1 MTPIGSRAIYS
12 GAMATQRDVLRK
24 LLATDPQKAADL
36 INKVRKGRIELAREN
51 PSFFCEYV
59 LRDETNGKAIQ
70 QEPPHEE
77 IQQLFEDHNRIVVW
91 THPGLGKCSPGNEYV
106 LLPDGTE
113 VRLSTIKE
121 RTHILTFDPSSLSY
135 KVVEAGPAVPDEF
148 AKVHL
153 LELANG
159 RTIRA
164 TGNHPVYVE
173 HQGWTPIGV
182 VQLGQRV
189 MSLLYDPAP
198 HKSEEAIPAHEAW
211 MMGFMLT
218 LNPAAQML
226 QEIQRQNPLS
236 AVLEK
241 TLKDQIPRGSML
253 RWDVE
258 PSAHNLM
265 RKHLEQFGCY
275 MRTMGET
282 IMVCH
287 DRQHPNFKE
296 NLGDLSKSLGIG
308 CGMYKRIPRKI
319 RQATQANL
327 LTFFQGI
334 FCGEKTR
341 MRKAFRHNLPY
352 SLRITSVANAKRL
365 VLFLRQLAT
374 QAGLHLGVTSAPSSL
389 PPQEYKGIW
398 ESKKYKEPGR
408 EHKQRVP
415 DDVIFTVHD
424 SPTVERLWGIPTA
437 QRPAAMELVPVV
449 ANRVLKEKT
458 QTYALPV
465 HDPCACYISGGILC
479 HNTNQISIGRTL
491 WLLGNDPNK
500 TILIISNTREAA
512 TRIIGAIK
520 RYIEES
526 PELQEVF
533 PHLKPGKRWSESA
546 IEVNRSVIR
555 KTPSVVA
562 VGLHGS
568 IMGLRADEIILDDVD
583 GPESTSTKHAKE
595 QAMTWVERSALSRL
609 NPSGGRV
616 GAIGNVWADDDIL
629 HKLARK
635 AGYSSRKFP
644 VVDEDGEPLLP
655 KRFPPD
661 VVQQIR
667 IDTTPLRFAQIY
679 MCEAR
684 DEASSLFKDEWI
696 NSGCEAGEGKTLM
709 NSLPSSFNTALVY
722 TGVDLGVRQSKGSD
736 PTVLV
741 TAILHP
747 DKRRQVVS
755 VRYGVWTA
763 HEIAEN
769 IRRQYEAFGGSI
781 LVENNGAQQ
790 FLLDL
795 LTSQGGGNVPV
806 KGFQTT
812 GKNKYEPVYGV
823 ESLAKEIASG
833 QWIFPSSDGTYSG
846 CEPAMQWLLDACRAY
861 TRGKHTP
868 DGLMAMWICREAMR
882 AEPAKKARVRVG
894 RLQIRPR

>member
-1 MTPIGSRAIYS
+1 
-12 GAMATQRDVLRK
+12 MATQTDVLKK
-24 LLATDPQKAADL
+24 LLATDPKKAADI
-36 INKVRKGRIELAREN
+36 INRVRQGRIELAREN

-59 LRDETNGKAIQ
+59 LRDETTGKAIQ

-77 IQQLFEDHNRIVVW
+77 IQKLFEDHTRIVVW

-113 VRLSTIKE
+113 ARISTLKS
-121 RTHILTFDPSSLSY
+121 RTAILTFDPAELSY
-135 KVVEAGPAVPDEF
+135 KVVEAGPVVPDEVDY
-148 AKVHL
+148 VHV

-164 TGNHPVYVE
+164 TANHPVYVE

-189 MSLLYDPAP
+189 LSLLYDPAP
-198 HKSEEAIPAHEAW
+198 HKHEEALPEHEAW
-211 MMGFMLT
+211 ITGFMLT
-218 LNPAAQML
+218 LHKAPEML
-226 QEIQRQNPLS
+226 TEIQRQNPLS
-236 AVLEK
+236 TILEK
-241 TLKDQIPRGSML
+241 DLRSQIPRGAML
-253 RWDVE
+253 RWGVE
-258 PSAHNLM
+258 ASAHALM
-265 RKHLEQFGCY
+265 QKHLAKVGAY

-282 IMVCH
+282 LMVAY
-287 DRQHPNFKE
+287 DKQSPNFTGTLTALAKK
-296 NLGDLSKSLGIG
+296 LGVGV
-308 CGMYKRIPRKI
+308 GMYRRIPRKI
-319 RQATQANL
+319 RQSNQANL
-327 LTFFQGI
+327 LSFWQGV
-334 FCGEKTR
+334 FCGEKTK
-341 MRKAFRHNLPY
+341 MRRAFRHNTPY
-352 SLRITSVANAKRL
+352 SLRITTVANAKRL
-365 VLFLRQLAT
+365 VLFLRQLAMQT
-374 QAGLHLGVTSAPSSL
+374 GLNLGVTSVPSSL

-398 ESKKYKEPGR
+398 EGEYRGTDKK
-408 EHKQRVP
+408 HKKRVP
-415 DDVIFTVHD
+415 DDLVFTVHD
-424 SPTVERLWGIPTA
+424 SATVERMWGMPTA
-437 QRPAAMELVPVV
+437 QKPAAMELVPVV
-449 ANRVLKEKT
+449 GNRRTKEKV

-491 WLLGNDPNK
+491 WVLGNNPNK
-500 TILIISNTREAA
+500 TILIVSNTREAA

-526 PELQEVF
+526 PELHEVF

-583 GPESTSTKHAKE
+583 GPESTSTKHAKD

-635 AGYSSRKFP
+635 AGYNSRKFP
-644 VVDEDGEPLLP
+644 IIDEDGEPLLP

-661 VVQQIR
+661 VVQQIK
-667 IDTTPLRFAQIY
+667 IDTTPLRFSQIY

-684 DEASSLFKDEWI
+684 DEASSLFKDDWI
-696 NSGCEAGEGKTLM
+696 DSCCEAGIGKTLM
-709 NSLPSSFNTALVY
+709 TSLPTSFNGSLVY

-747 DKRRQVVS
+747 DKRRQVIS
-755 VRYGVWTA
+755 VKYGVWTA

-769 IRRQYEAFGGSI
+769 IRAQYEAFGGSI

-795 LTSQGGGNVPV
+795 LSGPNAGGPIPV
-806 KGFQTT
+806 RGFQTT
-812 GKNKYEPVYGV
+812 GKNKYDPIYGV
-823 ESLAKEIASG
+823 ESLANEIAAG

-846 CEPAMQWLLDACRAY
+846 CESAMQWLLDACRAY

-882 AEPAKKARVRVG
+882 AEPAKKSRVKVG